1 MEAAWW
7 ELFLG
12 IPGDVGKVWA
22 CSKAARG
29 GAWFLTSQSSHALGG
44 LLVSLGW
51 NPGLVWLLNNWV
63 VWETPQNL
71 PWERRD
77 HPRCQ
82 PWCQFP
88 FYLCQAHA
96 SAAGAGTQSLQAGSA
111 TSSGAQQPQPGP
123 AAHGDL
129 SLWTSTCTAGN
140 REHSSSLPEKRWNC
154 YPWTW
159 DSSAE
164 MHWEWQRAVFLSV
177 NWYKSRFLS
186 LGGQIRGPDTFSM
199 TEITGGGLR
208 IIRKAARPHLTLD
221 KPRREDAQMLWSFCL
236 LRDFELSLFCW

>member
-129 SLWTSTCTAGN
+129 HPCGHPHAQQVTGNARPPCQRRDGIVIHGPGIPQQSCTGN
-140 REHSSSLPEKRWNC
+140 GNELFSSL
-154 YPWTW
+154 
-159 DSSAE
+159 
-164 MHWEWQRAVFLSV
+164 
-177 NWYKSRFLS
+177 
-186 LGGQIRGPDTFSM
+186 
-199 TEITGGGLR
+199 
-208 IIRKAARPHLTLD
+208 
-221 KPRREDAQMLWSFCL
+221 
-236 LRDFELSLFCW
+236 